1 LENQIKNENDN
12 PITLEDLDKPVN
24 KTREKVDLKNYGPSY
39 GAALNNEIDKEKS
52 EKDKI
57 ND

>member
-1 LENQIKNENDN
+1 MKNKNDN

-24 KTREKVDLKNYGPSY
+24 KTKEKVDLKNYGPSY
-39 GAALNNEIDKEKS
+39 GMALATELDKEKAEES
-52 EKDKI
+52 KN